1 MAEKNKSLKKKPY
14 GKMIFMGIISAI
26 LYTVLL
32 HKQDIIN
39 KYFALGGVYAFL
51 PIATAFIFSFFHG
64 SFTGNF
70 WTVLGIE
77 AAKKRKE
84 VK

>member
-1 MAEKNKSLKKKPY
+1 MSGENKSVKKKPY
-14 GKMIFMGIISAI
+14 GKMIFMGIISVV
-26 LYTVLL
+26 LYITLL
-32 HKQDIIN
+32 LKQDIIN
-39 KYFALGGVYAFL
+39 EYFALGGVYAFL

-70 WTVLGIE
+70 WTVMGIE

>member
-1 MAEKNKSLKKKPY
+1 MSGENKSVKKKPY
-14 GKMIFMGIISAI
+14 GKMIFMGIISVV
-26 LYTVLL
+26 LYITLL
-32 HKQDIIN
+32 LQQDIIN
-39 KYFALGGVYAFL
+39 EYFALGGVYAFL

>member
-1 MAEKNKSLKKKPY
+1 MAEKNKSVKKKPY
-14 GKMIFMGIISAI
+14 GKMIFMGIISVV
-26 LYTVLL
+26 LYITLL
-32 HKQDIIN
+32 LKQDIIN
-39 KYFALGGVYAFL
+39 EYFALGGVYAFL